1 MDNIFDIIIVGAG
14 TAGMTTALYALRNG
28 KSVLLLEGESLGGQ
42 IAFSPKVEN
51 FPTHKSLSGAE
62 FSDMLYEQIAELG
75 AQVELEKVLAVEKMG
90 EGNFAV
96 TTDYNEYRSK
106 SVVIATGVR
115 HRHIGV
121 LGEEELLG
129 NGVSYC
135 ATCDGPFYAGE
146 EVVLIGDAN
155 TALQYAIM
163 LAGYCKKVTVCTL
176 FDKFFGEA
184 NLVKTLRSKQNVEI
198 FHNKNLQQFLTKD
211 GKLTGLRFEDT
222 TDNSVFLIDTKA
234 VFICVGQKP
243 DNEIFKN
250 FVELDDNGFVKAG
263 EDCKTNVS
271 GVFAAGDCRTKK
283 IRQLTTA
290 TADGATASIG
300 ACAYI
305 DSL

>member
-1 MDNIFDIIIVGAG
+1 MNLFDVIIVGAG
-14 TAGMTTALYALRNG
+14 TAGMTTALYVLRNG
-28 KSVLLLEGESLGGQ
+28 KSVLLLEGDTLGGQ

-51 FPTHKSLSGAE
+51 YPTHKSLSGAE
-62 FSDMLYEQIAELG
+62 FSDMLYDQITEHG
-75 AQVELEKVLAVEKMG
+75 AQIELEKVLSATKQEDGLFCV
-90 EGNFAV
+90 V
-96 TTDYNEYRSK
+96 TDYNRYLAK
-106 SVVIATGVR
+106 SIVLATGVK

-121 LGEEELLG
+121 LGEEELIG
-129 NGVSYC
+129 KGVSYC

-184 NLVKTLRSKQNVEI
+184 KLIKTLRSKSNVEI
-198 FHNKNLQQFLTKD
+198 FHNLNLQQFLTKD
-211 GKLTGLRFEDT
+211 GVLTGLRFEKT
-222 TDNSVFLIDTKA
+222 TDGSVFIVDTKA

-243 DNEIFKN
+243 DNSAFEN
-250 FVELDDNGFVKAG
+250 LVQLDDAGFIKAG
-263 EDCKTNVS
+263 EDCKTATA
-271 GVFAAGDCRTKK
+271 GVFVAGDCRTKK

-290 TADGATASIG
+290 TADGATAAIS
-300 ACAYI
+300 ACAYV